1 MKLTVDKIAK
11 ALSQEYAGKD
21 FKIDQVVID
30 SRMVKNYTAFAA
42 IVGERNDGHSY
53 IEELDR
59 QYDHLVFLGTKP
71 RGASLRNPYFQVAD
85 IREALGALART
96 HLSEMD
102 AKVIGVTGSVGKTTT
117 KNFLLAAL
125 SACTEA
131 CATKGNQNNELG
143 VPLTALSV
151 EEHHRA
157 AIIEMGMRGLGQISY
172 LTRFAKPDIALIT
185 NVGVAHMEL
194 LGSRENIAK
203 AKLELVD
210 TMKESGIGLLNGDE
224 PLLYRQ
230 RPEKDCRY
238 FGFGEQNDYRAI
250 DVKEKSFT
258 LIYPEGSLPITLQV
272 EGEHQIMNA
281 LAAFGAGHL
290 LGYEPSLLA
299 KGLER
304 FSGDGRR
311 WFIEEVAG
319 ITVIDDSYNASPDSM
334 AAALKVLASKPARR
348 VAVLG
353 DMLELGALEEQG
365 HQQVG
370 ALCKE
375 LKIDL
380 LITFGSA
387 SEKINE
393 AAGSIEKYHLQERE
407 QMLPLLETLL
417 KAGDTVLFK
426 ASNSM
431 NFQGFA
437 KELKERMK
445 KE

>member
-1 MKLTVDKIAK
+1 
-11 ALSQEYAGKD
+11 
-21 FKIDQVVID
+21 
-30 SRMVKNYTAFAA
+30 
-42 IVGERNDGHSY
+42 
-53 IEELDR
+53 
-59 QYDHLVFLGTKP
+59 
-71 RGASLRNPYFQVAD
+71 
-85 IREALGALART
+85 
-96 HLSEMD
+96 
-102 AKVIGVTGSVGKTTT
+102 
-117 KNFLLAAL
+117 
-125 SACTEA
+125 
-131 CATKGNQNNELG
+131 
-143 VPLTALSV
+143 
-151 EEHHRA
+151 
-157 AIIEMGMRGLGQISY
+157 
-172 LTRFAKPDIALIT
+172 
-185 NVGVAHMEL
+185 
-194 LGSRENIAK
+194 
-203 AKLELVD
+203 
-210 TMKESGIGLLNGDE
+210 
-224 PLLYRQ
+224 
-230 RPEKDCRY
+230 
-238 FGFGEQNDYRAI
+238 
-250 DVKEKSFT
+250 
-258 LIYPEGSLPITLQV
+258 
-272 EGEHQIMNA
+272 MNA